1 MNFIGNW
8 FQCFPVYPSL
18 NLSSGSVSV
27 SGSGSGSGFR
37 IPDSSF
43 SIRPPPCTTLLQY
56 QCSGNTHFVSNC
68 IIINYRKVV
77 HAPRTW
83 RTELTAIVNTVLLGR
98 SCSLGLTMAL
108 RMIIG
113 ALKRAY
119 PRVPVMTTE
128 ELQHLMKKTASQSGY
143 RKLVLLVS
151 KRCSLFV
158 YCVYRQTS
166 VRSFQRVQENLSLV
180 IGLRCPCG

>member
-1 MNFIGNW
+1 
-8 FQCFPVYPSL
+8 
-18 NLSSGSVSV
+18 
-27 SGSGSGSGFR
+27 
-37 IPDSSF
+37 
-43 SIRPPPCTTLLQY
+43 
-56 QCSGNTHFVSNC
+56 
-68 IIINYRKVV
+68 
-77 HAPRTW
+77 
-83 RTELTAIVNTVLLGR
+83 
-98 SCSLGLTMAL
+98 MAL
-108 RMIIG
+108 RMVIG

-119 PRVPVMTTE
+119 PRVPVMTTD

-151 KRCSLFV
+151 NRCSLFV

>member
-1 MNFIGNW
+1 MLKAG
-8 FQCFPVYPSL
+8 FPLVCKT
-18 NLSSGSVSV
+18 NVV
-27 SGSGSGSGFR
+27 ADCC
-37 IPDSSF
+37 PDS
-43 SIRPPPCTTLLQY
+43 RPPPCTTLLQY
-56 QCSGNTHFVSNC
+56 ECSGNTHFVSNC
-68 IIINYRKVV
+68 ITINYRRVV

-83 RTELTAIVNTVLLGR
+83 RTELTVVTVNTVLLPR

-119 PRVPVMTTE
+119 PRVPVMTTD

-151 KRCSLFV
+151 KRCS
-158 YCVYRQTS
+158 TS
-166 VRSFQRVQENLSLV
+166 LVFSAVCILCIPHTAVRSFQRVQETLSLV
-180 IGLRCPCG
+180 IGLRCPCGWC

>member
-1 MNFIGNW
+1 METPI
-8 FQCFPVYPSL
+8 
-18 NLSSGSVSV
+18 LSA
-27 SGSGSGSGFR
+27 
-37 IPDSSF
+37 
-43 SIRPPPCTTLLQY
+43 
-56 QCSGNTHFVSNC
+56 
-68 IIINYRKVV
+68 NYRREV

-83 RTELTAIVNTVLLGR
+83 RTGLTVVIVNTVLLRR

-108 RMIIG
+108 RMVIG

-119 PRVPVMTTE
+119 PRVPVMTTD

-166 VRSFQRVQENLSLV
+166 VGSFQRVQENLSLV